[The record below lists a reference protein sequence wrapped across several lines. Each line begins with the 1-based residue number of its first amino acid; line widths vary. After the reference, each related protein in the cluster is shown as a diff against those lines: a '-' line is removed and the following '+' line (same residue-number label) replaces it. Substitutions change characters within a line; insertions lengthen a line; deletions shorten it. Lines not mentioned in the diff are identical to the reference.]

1 MFSFLSALIS
11 PVTNIVDK
19 MVIDK
24 DKYAEIQLKKVEFK
38 HNAQMALLKQTT
50 TPNVDAAVK
59 VLIALRDVVIPLFR
73 PVGAIG
79 MALFG
84 VYCVK
89 EGIELPEYIQVALF
103 GAPLAYGGSRHADK
117 MAKHKKG

>member
-1 MFSFLSALIS
+1 MWGWLGELVK

-38 HNAQMALLKQTT
+38 HDAQMALLQQTT

-73 PVGAIG
+73 PVGAIA
-79 MALFG
+79 MAMFAG
-84 VYCVK
+84 YCATHDIV
-89 EGIELPEYIQVALF
+89 LPDYAQAALY
-103 GAPLAYGGSRHADK
+103 GAPLGWGASRGAEK
-117 MAKHKKG
+117 MKGK